1 MLKGVYLTLMM
12 GPAVAVPVPKAV
24 ADALTGVQVTNAS
37 GSRSGFQL
45 TFTLAKNSPL
55 VTTLVPAGFFDP
67 LIRVIIVVTVS
78 GRPDVIMDGVITQ
91 QQVTP
96 GNQAGSST
104 LTVTGEDVSRMM
116 DLIDFTGVPYP
127 MPAEAR
133 VALMVAKYAVFGI
146 IPAVVPSVL
155 LDVPIPVERI
165 PKQQGT
171 DFAYINQ
178 LADDVGYVFYVEPG
192 PAPGV
197 NVAYWGPEV
206 KVGVPQP
213 ALNVN
218 MDAQTNVESLN
229 FTFDGMAKTL
239 YILHVQN
246 LLTKVP
252 IPIPIPDITPLNPP
266 LGARPPVPHRV
277 KFIPDREDDRDND
290 SPAKYSPVQAALI
303 GLAKASKSADAVSAS
318 GTLNV
323 LRYGRVLK
331 ARSLVGVRGAG
342 LAYDGLYYVKSVTHD
357 IMHGEYKQ
365 SFTLTRN
372 ALIPTT
378 PRVPA

>member
-1 MLKGVYLTLMM
+1 MLKGIYLTIMM
-12 GPAVAVPVPKAV
+12 GPVVAVPVPKQV
-24 ADALTGVQVTNAS
+24 ADSLTSVQVTTAS

-45 TFTLAKNSPL
+45 SFTLAKNSPL
-55 VTTLVPAGFFDP
+55 TTTLIPAGFFDP
-67 LIRVIIVVTVS
+67 LIRVIIIVTI
-78 GRPDVIMDGVITQ
+78 GGLPNVIMDGVITQ
-91 QQVTP
+91 QQVTSS
-96 GNQAGSST
+96 NDAGQST

-116 DLIDFTGVPYP
+116 DLIDFTGIPFP

-146 IPAVVPSVL
+146 IPAVIPSVL
-155 LDVPIPVERI
+155 IDVPIPIERI

-197 NVAYWGPEV
+197 NFAYWGPEV

-213 ALNVN
+213 ALNIN

-229 FTFDGMAKTL
+229 FTFDGMSKTL
-239 YILHVQN
+239 YILYIQN

-266 LGARPPVPHRV
+266 LGARPPVPHQI
-277 KFIPDREDDRDND
+277 KFIPDKEDDRDND
-290 SPAKYSPVQAALI
+290 SPAKYSPIQAALI
-303 GLAKASKSADAVSAS
+303 GLAKAAKSADSVSAS
-318 GTLNV
+318 GTLDV

-342 LAYDGLYYVKSVTHD
+342 VAYDGLYYVKSVTHD
-357 IMHGEYKQ
+357 IKHGEYKQ

-372 ALIPTT
+372 ALISTAPT
-378 PRVPA
+378 VPV